1 MEGVGRTHRVDKG
14 LRFFLLWRM
23 PTTKTGESRGVVNY
37 SFIKH
42 EGIIQQ
48 AISNKPL
55 RCDPAFEAQGKREG
69 RKSKSSLRD
78 WFL

>member
-1 MEGVGRTHRVDKG
+1 MA
-14 LRFFLLWRM
+14 
-23 PTTKTGESRGVVNY
+23 TTKTGESGGMLDY

-48 AISNKPL
+48 TISNKPL

-69 RKSKSSLRD
+69 RKAKSSLRD